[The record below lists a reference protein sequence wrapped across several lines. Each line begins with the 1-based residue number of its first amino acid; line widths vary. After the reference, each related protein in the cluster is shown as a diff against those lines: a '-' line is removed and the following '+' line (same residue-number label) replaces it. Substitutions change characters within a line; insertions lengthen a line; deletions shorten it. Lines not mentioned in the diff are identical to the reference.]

1 MFCQPPDDTNVKF
14 SLRNFWLST
23 SGPEGALRESN
34 SQVHIDSLTYSIV
47 IFSAAALFTVIYR
60 VLHLRFSDLQAAHP
74 YSDNILFL
82 AFRTHD
88 VLNVGR
94 TRRKKLLSANRTYY
108 FILFCCS
115 CHVHNSPLR
124 LVISVMYVRN
134 QMTLYFCRVGNIP
147 ATLSLSTDIWALL
160 KCDGTASPAEKREI
174 LSNHCN
180 ALHTSI
186 ITMVIACRAYLS
198 N

>member
-23 SGPEGALRESN
+23 SGPEGALREPN

-47 IFSAAALFTVIYR
+47 IFSAVALFTVIYR

-74 YSDNILFL
+74 NSDNILLL

-94 TRRKKLLSANRTYY
+94 TRSKKLLSACRTYY

-115 CHVHNSPLR
+115 CHVHNSPLD
-124 LVISVMYVRN
+124 L
-134 QMTLYFCRVGNIP
+134 LP
-147 ATLSLSTDIWALL
+147 DIWALPTR
-160 KCDGTASPAEKREI
+160 DGTASLAENGDV

-180 ALHTSI
+180 ALHTLGHHDGNCLQGI
-186 ITMVIACRAYLS
+186 FVKLDLPP
-198 N
+198 

>member
-14 SLRNFWLST
+14 SLRNSWLST
-23 SGPEGALRESN
+23 SVPEGALREPN
-34 SQVHIDSLTYSIV
+34 SQVHINSLTYSIV
-47 IFSAAALFTVIYR
+47 IFSAVALFTVIYR

-74 YSDNILFL
+74 NSDNILLL

-115 CHVHNSPLR
+115 CHVHNSPLD
-124 LVISVMYVRN
+124 LLPDIFYV
-134 QMTLYFCRVGNIP
+134 C
-147 ATLSLSTDIWALL
+147 
-160 KCDGTASPAEKREI
+160 GTK
-174 LSNHCN
+174 
-180 ALHTSI
+180 
-186 ITMVIACRAYLS
+186 
-198 N
+198 

>member
-23 SGPEGALRESN
+23 SGPEGALREPN

-47 IFSAAALFTVIYR
+47 IFSAVALFTVICR

-74 YSDNILFL
+74 YSDNILLL

-115 CHVHNSPLR
+115 CHVHNSPLD
-124 LVISVMYVRN
+124 LLLDIFYV
-134 QMTLYFCRVGNIP
+134 C
-147 ATLSLSTDIWALL
+147 
-160 KCDGTASPAEKREI
+160 GTK
-174 LSNHCN
+174 
-180 ALHTSI
+180 
-186 ITMVIACRAYLS
+186 
-198 N
+198 

>member
-23 SGPEGALRESN
+23 SGSEGALREPN

-47 IFSAAALFTVIYR
+47 IFSAVALFTVIYR

-74 YSDNILFL
+74 NSDNILLL

-115 CHVHNSPLR
+115 CHVIIPPR
-124 LVISVMYVRN
+124 TCYWIYFMYVE
-134 QMTLYFCRVGNIP
+134 P
-147 ATLSLSTDIWALL
+147 SDSLLL
-160 KCDGTASPAEKREI
+160 HFRETYQ
-174 LSNHCN
+174 LQ
-180 ALHTSI
+180 
-186 ITMVIACRAYLS
+186 
-198 N
+198 